1 MEQEIYESET
11 QRYRE
16 QQKERIRKRYSVK
29 IDPANYRYILDS
41 SSVSER
47 VPAAR
52 GKPDKGRLQ
61 RSDYHMERVYCGRA

>member
-29 IDPANYRYILDS
+29 IDPANYRYIPARKTPDYYDEEVQQRVAIYVR
-41 SSVSER
+41 VSTDDPR
-47 VPAAR
+47 R
-52 GKPDKGRLQ
+52 
-61 RSDYHMERVYCGRA
+61 M